1 MPDLENKPDKFI
13 IKKKNNIEVLSYTEP
28 NWNGKSQ

>member
-1 MPDLENKPDKFI
+1 MPDLENEPDNFI
-13 IKKKNNIEVLSYTEP
+13 IKKNNIEILSYTGP